1 MITKLHIENYI
12 LIDFLDI
19 DFQEGLNII
28 TGETGAGKSILLGAI
43 GLLLGNRADSSAA
56 KSGSNCVIE
65 AVFSLKG
72 YDLQSLFDELEL
84 EYDDETIIR
93 RVISSSGKSRA
104 YINDLPVQLST
115 LKTVGE
121 KLIDIHSQH
130 QTLLLGDNHFQMEVI
145 DCVSDTGTLTEQ
157 YAEIYAETQRLK
169 NRLEE
174 LFTEASQAKRDE
186 DYLRYQ
192 YEQLDKARLKPG
204 EQEELEQRQQI
215 LAHASEIKEVLSSA
229 SCILNENDNSVLVS
243 LKSVL
248 NSLSRLENVS
258 PKAGELASRLET
270 AFYELKDIEAELS
283 SLSESIDT
291 DPQTLEETEQRLDLF
306 YSLEQKH
313 HANSLEELI
322 AIRDE
327 IEAKL
332 QVIDNSDTRIE
343 KCNALLKQKEE
354 QAYALARELS
364 SRRSKAI
371 PRIES
376 HIISLLAGLGMADA
390 RIKIILTQ
398 GDTLLPNGIDTVA
411 FTFSA
416 NKGEKLEKI
425 DKVASGG
432 EMSRL
437 MLALKSLIAE
447 HKSLPTIIFD
457 EIDTGV
463 SGNVADKMGEIM
475 ERLGHNRQIINITH
489 LPQVASKGKHH
500 FWVYKTADKDTTR
513 TVIKKLSDE
522 ERISQ
527 IAAMLSGSNVTE
539 AALAQAKELLGY
551 S

>member
-174 LFTEASQAKRDE
+174 LLTEASQAKRDE

-270 AFYELKDIEAELS
+270 AFYELKDIDAELS

-322 AIRDE
+322 A
-327 IEAKL
+327 
-332 QVIDNSDTRIE
+332 
-343 KCNALLKQKEE
+343 
-354 QAYALARELS
+354 YAM
-364 SRRSKAI
+364 K
-371 PRIES
+371 
-376 HIISLLAGLGMADA
+376 
-390 RIKIILTQ
+390 
-398 GDTLLPNGIDTVA
+398 
-411 FTFSA
+411 
-416 NKGEKLEKI
+416 
-425 DKVASGG
+425 
-432 EMSRL
+432 
-437 MLALKSLIAE
+437 
-447 HKSLPTIIFD
+447 
-457 EIDTGV
+457 
-463 SGNVADKMGEIM
+463 
-475 ERLGHNRQIINITH
+475 
-489 LPQVASKGKHH
+489 
-500 FWVYKTADKDTTR
+500 
-513 TVIKKLSDE
+513 
-522 ERISQ
+522 
-527 IAAMLSGSNVTE
+527 
-539 AALAQAKELLGY
+539 
-551 S
+551 